1 MRSPDDFARLQRLAE
16 SLESL
21 RSDLREDL
29 EHAKDLA
36 GALRRLRAATDQV
49 HAQAETTRRLVE
61 RIELL
66 KELALTRVRTL
77 DRLRGRMRQ
86 LRGGSRPH

>member
-1 MRSPDDFARLQRLAE
+1 MKSADDLARLQRLAE

-21 RSDLREDL
+21 RSDLRGDL

-36 GALRRLRAATDQV
+36 GALRRLRAAKDEV
-49 HAQAETTRRLVE
+49 HEQAETTRYLVE
-61 RIELL
+61 RVKLL

-86 LRGGSRPH
+86 LRGGSGPH